1 MPIDNLSRERK
12 WRQWPPIRYLLLFAC
27 LGIYVHLA
35 SSDGARSAAR
45 ESERGMPLQSLAG
58 ARVMRFPIEFQAT
71 AYCDSGITKSGVHTS
86 AGLVAA
92 DPRVLPLGSVIHVEG
107 PDYPGIYQVMDTG
120 RLVKGKIID
129 IFLPT
134 WDSAIEFG
142 RQNVTVTVLRYGF
155 LGHED
160 ADADPKTKSG
170 K

>member
-1 MPIDNLSRERK
+1 MPLDNMSRKRN

-35 SSDGARSAAR
+35 SSDGARSAAIEIDR
-45 ESERGMPLQSLAG
+45 SLPLQSLAG
-58 ARVMRFPIEFQAT
+58 SRLIRFPIEFQAT

-92 DPRVLPLGSVIHVEG
+92 DPKVLPLGSVIHVES

-129 IFLPT
+129 IFLPSLE
-134 WDSAIEFG
+134 SAVEFG
-142 RQNVTVTVLRYGF
+142 RQKVRVTVLRYGF
-155 LGHED
+155 LGHE
-160 ADADPKTKSG
+160 AQADPAPKSRD
-170 K
+170 

>member
-1 MPIDNLSRERK
+1 MPLEDMSRKRK

-27 LGIYVHLA
+27 LAVYIHLA
-35 SSDGARSAAR
+35 SSDGARSAAIATDR
-45 ESERGMPLQSLAG
+45 SLPLQNLAG
-58 ARVMRFPIEFQAT
+58 ARILRLPVEFQAT

-92 DPRVLPLGSVIHVEG
+92 DPKVLPLGSLIHVES

-134 WDSAIEFG
+134 LESAVEFG
-142 RQNVTVTVLRYGF
+142 RQRVRVTVLRYGF
-155 LGHED
+155 LGHESG
-160 ADADPKTKSG
+160 AGSAEKSND
-170 K
+170 